1 MSGVDQVDLGSCPLV
16 AHDAIIAARSDRRA
30 ARNRAVRAR
39 VSASMRHHLRSTFLA
54 LFLLLAGALAVA
66 CTPSGSGATTAPS
79 GSVAPAGS
87 VAPPSDGT
95 GKGGYGY

>member
-1 MSGVDQVDLGSCPLV
+1 MNATLGG
-16 AHDAIIAARSDRRA
+16 
-30 ARNRAVRAR
+30 
-39 VSASMRHHLRSTFLA
+39 MRLPR
-54 LFLLLAGALAVA
+54 LAGALAVA